1 MGIGRSLWQAVPV
14 TTPPDGLRLP
24 SPRHRWWAVPL
35 AGLALVAAAAP
46 LVTSFVPTRFFV
58 EKTRCNEYDI
68 SVQPPVCVDQVTE
81 PVQYAL
87 VPADAEPV
95 APRLSV
101 NGTEVYD
108 RESSIYFVTIREP
121 GISVLDW
128 FVTRKHEATELMS
141 RVDKFGDQTPQQL
154 IDLGQLQ
161 MRTAKDNAVYVAL
174 SVAGVDVT
182 LQPGKLIIGSLLCLR
197 ANLERTECLEYSPAD
212 EVLDPGDVIT
222 GVNGTP
228 IATVDDLRPILDD
241 LQPGDVVQVE
251 FERDGETMSGEVETI
266 LAPGEDPARTIIG
279 FTPIDTTT
287 ILLPDGVEVSLDTD
301 KIGGPSAGLAFTLT
315 LLDRLTEG
323 SLTGGAKVA
332 VTGTISLDGTVGP
345 IGGLAA
351 KAKAVQQTGVKY
363 FLVPAAQGEEQIA
376 YAQSVV
382 GDDVRVVPVADLAEA
397 LAFFTDELGGDPILL
412 P

>member
-128 FVTRKHEATELMS
+128 FVTRKHEATELLS

-332 VTGTISLDGTVGP
+332 VTGTINLDGTVGP

-363 FLVPAAQGEEQIA
+363 FLVPTAQGDEQIA

-382 GDDVRVVPVADLAEA
+382 GDDVRIVPVADLAEA